1 MTVSIIAAVAQ
12 NRAIGKDNKLLWHLP
27 DDLRFFKETTL
38 GHPVITGRRN
48 YESIPEKYRPLK
60 GRENIVLTSNS
71 DYQAPGARLARS
83 LEEAIEIARELDEE
97 EIFIMGGGKVYYEAI
112 KKDLV
117 DRMYLTLVRA
127 EFDADTF
134 FPIGISKNGR
144 NRLVIITRKMK
155 NTIFRLIFAFLTGL
169 IEIGELPY
177 KTLLFSF

>member
-1 MTVSIIAAVAQ
+1 MKVSIIAAVAN

-71 DYQAPGARLARS
+71 NYEAPGARLANS
-83 LEEAIEIARELDEE
+83 LEEAIEIARGLDEE
-97 EIFIMGGGKVYYEAI
+97 EIFVMGGGKVYYEAI

-127 EFDADTF
+127 DFDADTF
-134 FPIGISKNGR
+134 FPNWEQQKW
-144 NRLVIITRKMK
+144 K
-155 NTIFRLIFAFLTGL
+155 
-169 IEIGELPY
+169 ELECDHHPKDEKHDY
-177 KTLLFSF
+177 SFDICVFDRVSEG